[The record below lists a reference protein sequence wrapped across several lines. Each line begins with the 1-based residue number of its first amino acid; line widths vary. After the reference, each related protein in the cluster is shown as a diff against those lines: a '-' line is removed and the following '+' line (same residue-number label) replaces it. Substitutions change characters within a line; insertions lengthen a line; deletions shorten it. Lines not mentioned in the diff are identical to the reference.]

1 MMTQEAWQISAE
13 QASTQMI
20 GNWVGRQV
28 IPKDPKIPQRFRYV
42 AGGIWQGYHAAL
54 ADEEPEALVARL
66 NAIDSELLGFAL
78 EGVGIGLAELDALKP
93 QKHNR
98 VEAFVAG
105 TTPAYQTMVY
115 LGVGLGL
122 VRSKLPIEPYV
133 NQLNPIKCWPVI
145 DGYGFNHGVNYW
157 QEYIDGQAIPAQ
169 LSGYLRCV
177 FDQGLGRGI
186 WLVNCADVERIAKT
200 IGAFDTTRQAD
211 LWGGIGFACA
221 SIGGAQSS
229 TIEALG
235 KVAGDY
241 LLQLL
246 KAANCAAKFRKLLG
260 NEAGYT
266 ELVTEVLST
275 IAAAAGIEIQDNPI
289 ESLPSNDAEPNQ
301 LIWQHYREYLI
312 V

>member
-1 MMTQEAWQISAE
+1 MTQQAWQISAE

-20 GNWVGRQV
+20 GNWVGRKV
-28 IPKDPKIPQRFRYV
+28 IPKDPKVPQRFRYV
-42 AGGIWQGYHAAL
+42 ASGMWQGYHAAI
-54 ADEEPEALVARL
+54 ADEEPEALVAKL

-78 EGVGIGLAELDALKP
+78 EGVAIGLAELDALKP
-93 QKHNR
+93 QEQKR

-122 VRSKLPIEPYV
+122 VRGKLPIEPYL
-133 NQLNPIKCWPVI
+133 NQLNPVISWPVI

-157 QEYIDGQAIPAQ
+157 QDYIDGQAIPAQ

-186 WLVNCADVERIAKT
+186 WLVNCADVDRIATT
-200 IGAFDTTRQAD
+200 IGAFPATRQPD

-241 LLQLL
+241 LLQLA
-246 KAANCAAKFRKLLG
+246 KAATCAAKFRKLLG

-266 ELVTEVLST
+266 ALVSEVLSSMAT
-275 IAAAAGIEIQDNPI
+275 EAGFEIKQTPV
-289 ESLPSNDAEPNQ
+289 ESLPNNGAEPDQ
-301 LIWQHYREYLI
+301 QIWQHYREYLL